1 MPVCKNTQSTKID
14 QRWFVRPYGHSRRSR
29 TSWTRGRMIEMKET
43 FVIGEASFRPVL
55 DMNDE
60 LEGCIGP
67 DGFERCDNCV
77 MQDACPMHQED

>member
-1 MPVCKNTQSTKID
+1 
-14 QRWFVRPYGHSRRSR
+14 
-29 TSWTRGRMIEMKET
+29 MIEMKET